1 MRKTPKQQHNMKA
14 KAIVFRGVRQIELCE
29 VSLKDLS
36 STDVLVETWWSSIS
50 TGTEKMAYN
59 GLIPSWPFIF
69 PFIPGYESVGKIIKV
84 GDHVN
89 QSLIG
94 KFAYVAGSFGYV
106 GVNAAFG
113 GASEYIVC
121 PVEAITVLDNIDDP
135 KCGIALPL
143 GATALHIVD
152 LAQVKDKKVLVL
164 GQGAVGLLAVE
175 LAKLMGAELV
185 AATEPHATRLG
196 LSSADLKVNPEKE
209 DVAVALAG
217 HEFDVLI
224 DSTGIM
230 SAIDTGLR
238 FLKFHGVVVFGGYYQ
253 KINIDYSQAFQ
264 KELSFM
270 AAKQWAKG
278 DLERVRELIGEGKL
292 KAQRI
297 FTHQHTVE
305 DDISEAYLQ
314 AFSDPDCL
322 KMILLWKTGTQQENT
337 SKCPV
342 TGES

>member
-1 MRKTPKQQHNMKA
+1 MKA
-14 KAIVFRGVRQIELCE
+14 KAIVFRGVREIELCE
-29 VSLKDLS
+29 VSLKPLS
-36 STDVLVETWWSSIS
+36 STDVLVETYWSSIS

-69 PFIPGYESVGKIIKV
+69 PFIPGYESVGKIIQA
-84 GDHVN
+84 GNHVN

-94 KFAYVAGSFGYV
+94 KFAYVAGSVGYE

-121 PVEAITVLDNIDDP
+121 PVESITVLDNIDNP

-152 LAQVKDKKVLVL
+152 LAQVKNKKVLVL
-164 GQGAVGLLAVE
+164 GQGAVGILATE
-175 LAKLMGAELV
+175 LAKHMGAKLV
-185 AATEPHATRLG
+185 AATDTQKNRLNY
-196 LSSADLKVNPEKE
+196 SSADLRVNAETD
-209 DVAVALAG
+209 DVSAALAG

-238 FLKFHGVVVFGGYYQ
+238 FLKFHGVVLFGGYYQ
-253 KINIDYSQAFQ
+253 RINIDYSQAFQ
-264 KELSFM
+264 KELSFI

-278 DLERVRELIGEGKL
+278 DLERVRELIAQKKL
-292 KAQRI
+292 NAERI

-305 DDISEAYLQ
+305 DDISSAYLQ
-314 AFSDPDCL
+314 AFNDPDCL
-322 KMILLWKTGTQQENT
+322 KMILLWKTN
-337 SKCPV
+337 SKQDDIAFSI
-342 TGES
+342 TG

>member
-1 MRKTPKQQHNMKA
+1 MKA
-14 KAIVFRGVRQIELCE
+14 KAIVFRGVRQIEVCD
-29 VSLKDLS
+29 VSLKPLS
-36 STDVLVETWWSSIS
+36 STDVLVETYWSSIS

-69 PFIPGYESVGKIIKV
+69 PFIPGYETVGKITEV

-94 KFAYVAGSFGYV
+94 KFAYVAGSFGYEE
-106 GVNAAFG
+106 VNAAFG

-121 PVEAITVLDNIDDP
+121 PVESITLLDNLENP
-135 KCGIALPL
+135 ECGIALPL

-152 LAQVKDKKVLVL
+152 LAQVQNKKVLVL
-164 GQGAVGLLAVE
+164 GQGAVGILAVE
-175 LAKLMGAELV
+175 LAKLMGATLV
-185 AATEPHATRLG
+185 AATDTQKKRLSY
-196 LSSADLKVNPEKE
+196 SSADLRVNPETD
-209 DVAVALAG
+209 DVSAALAG

-238 FLKFHGVVVFGGYYQ
+238 FLKFHGVVLLGGYYQ
-253 KINIDYSQAFQ
+253 RINIDYSQAFQ
-264 KELSFM
+264 KELSFI

-278 DLERVRELIGEGKL
+278 DLERVRELIAQHKL
-292 KAQRI
+292 NAERI

-305 DDISEAYLQ
+305 DDISSAYLQ
-314 AFSDPDCL
+314 AFNDPDCL
-322 KMILLWKTGTQQENT
+322 KMILLWKTGTEQNVNA
-337 SKCPV
+337 CR
-342 TGES
+342 

>member
-1 MRKTPKQQHNMKA
+1 MKA

-29 VSLKDLS
+29 VSLKPLS
-36 STDVLVETWWSSIS
+36 STDVLVETYWSSIS

-69 PFIPGYESVGKIIKV
+69 PFIPGYETVGKIIEA

-94 KFAYVAGSFGYV
+94 KFAYVAGSFGYE

-121 PVEAITVLDNIDDP
+121 PVESITLLDNIDNP
-135 KCGIALPL
+135 ECGIALPL

-152 LAQVKDKKVLVL
+152 LAKVKNKKVLVL
-164 GQGAVGLLAVE
+164 GQGAVGILATE
-175 LAKLMGAELV
+175 LAKHMGATLV
-185 AATEPHATRLG
+185 AATDTQKNRLNY
-196 LSSADLKVNPEKE
+196 STADLRVNAETD
-209 DVAVALAG
+209 DVSAALAG

-238 FLKFHGVVVFGGYYQ
+238 FLKFHGVVLLGGYYQ
-253 KINIDYSQAFQ
+253 RINIDYSQAFQ
-264 KELSFM
+264 KELSFI

-278 DLERVRELIGEGKL
+278 DLERVKELIAQHKL
-292 KAQRI
+292 NAERI

-305 DDISEAYLQ
+305 DDISSAYLQ
-314 AFSDPDCL
+314 AFNDPDCL
-322 KMILLWKTGTQQENT
+322 KMILVWKTAIT
-337 SKCPV
+337 
-342 TGES
+342 